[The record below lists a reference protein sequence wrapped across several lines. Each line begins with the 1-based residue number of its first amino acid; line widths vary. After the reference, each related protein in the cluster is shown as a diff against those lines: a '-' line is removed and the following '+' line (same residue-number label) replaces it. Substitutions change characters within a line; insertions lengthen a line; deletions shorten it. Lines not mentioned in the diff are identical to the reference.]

1 MFINSDHYNEHV
13 KQLDNKIQKA
23 FAKGSSDGYI
33 AGLMNRRNVWKIQL
47 VKMEAMKNGRS

>member
-1 MFINSDHYNEHV
+1 MVNSGHYNERV

-23 FAKGSSDGYI
+23 FAKGSPDGYI

-47 VKMEAMKNGRS
+47 AKMEAMKNGRS